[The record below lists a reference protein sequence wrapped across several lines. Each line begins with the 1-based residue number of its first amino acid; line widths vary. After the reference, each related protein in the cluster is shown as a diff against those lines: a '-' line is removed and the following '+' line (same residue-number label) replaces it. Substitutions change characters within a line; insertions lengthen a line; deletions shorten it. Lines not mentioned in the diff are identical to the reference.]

1 MLNFKV
7 LQMTLSLLGRW
18 NRLARPVESTILTFW
33 NHNDFL
39 MNKSRYWFYFL
50 EGWPNK
56 NPFRPHCIALYK
68 ESDYFL
74 AELEAK
80 TWSIKRPCITDC
92 IVDPPPPPPPSN
104 FQTFRRVWID
114 QPAEMSGDLSKTAIG
129 VTVISLNLVPNQT
142 VLIHNGVGLGFSMA
156 TTFTSSLVLSSLSA
170 FGVAT

>member
-80 TWSIKRPCITDC
+80 TCSIKRPCITDC
-92 IVDPPPPPPPSN
+92 IVDPPAPPPIKFSDLPPGLDWSACWN
-104 FQTFRRVWID
+104 EWWPEQNCHRRHSHKF
-114 QPAEMSGDLSKTAIG
+114 ESGSKPDR
-129 VTVISLNLVPNQT
+129 VDS
-142 VLIHNGVGLGFSMA
+142 
-156 TTFTSSLVLSSLSA
+156 
-170 FGVAT
+170 